1 MATTNVWHYYI
12 CATVCLYLHMFLIL
26 LWLQLLDIQTRE
38 DTQVQQLIVGQVRVR
53 VLFRLINLI

>member
-1 MATTNVWHYYI
+1 MATNKVWRYYI

-26 LWLQLLDIQTRE
+26 LWLQLLDIQTGE
-38 DTQVQQLIVGQVRVR
+38 DARVQQLIVGQVRIR